1 MYNETNA
8 VQRYSIQ
15 TCLYIYRRT
24 QRKARMKNL
33 IISFEIIMP
42 LFLYMFVG
50 FIARKSGFLPSE
62 LNEGINKLMFRVF
75 LPVLLFK
82 TLYLGDLSGFAHAA
96 FIPYTMI
103 GTTLNFLLLFALF
116 SKTEK
121 DPAKRGALVQGAFRG
136 NSILYGL
143 PIAISIFG
151 EGNTAEI
158 ALVLAALIPV
168 YNVLSVIVLEL
179 CGKAA
184 MADTPREK
192 MSLASFD
199 WKSIGKSIVTNPL
212 IIATGVGLAAN
223 VSGITF
229 PVYIGKTVSG
239 IAGIVTP
246 LAFVLLGGAFNV
258 SSALADKKLIITAS
272 LLKLIVG
279 PLVFLTLPVLWGW
292 SGQALASVLIAFGTP
307 TAVSSFPMAKA
318 MHCDADLTGE
328 IIVVTS
334 AASMLTMFTWIFVL
348 KQMMLI

>member
-1 MYNETNA
+1 MLVVVCTFM
-8 VQRYSIQ
+8 
-15 TCLYIYRRT
+15 RT
-24 QRKARMKNL
+24 GKAGMKNL
-33 IISFEIIMP
+33 ILSFEIIMP
-42 LFLYMFVG
+42 LFLYMLVG
-50 FIARKSGFLPSE
+50 FIAKKSGFLPTE

-82 TLYLGDLSGFAHAA
+82 TLYLGDLSGFADAT

-103 GTTLNFLLLFALF
+103 GTTLNFLILFVVF

-121 DPAKRGALVQGAFRG
+121 DPAKRGTLVQGAFRG

-168 YNVLSVIVLEL
+168 YNVLSVVVLEL

-184 MADTPREK
+184 MSQSPGESMTF
-192 MSLASFD
+192 ASFD
-199 WKSIGKSIVTNPL
+199 WKSIGKSIMTNPL
-212 IIATGVGLAAN
+212 IIATLIGLSAN
-223 VSGITF
+223 VAGVVF
-229 PVYIGKTVSG
+229 PVYVEKTVSG

-246 LAFVLLGGAFNV
+246 LAFVLLGAAFNF
-258 SSALADKKLIITAS
+258 SSALVDKKLIITAS
-272 LLKLIVG
+272 LFKLVLG

-292 SGQALASVLIAFGTP
+292 SGQAIASVLIAFGTP

-318 MHCDADLTGE
+318 MNCDADLAGE

-334 AASMLTMFTWIFVL
+334 AASMFTMFTWIFAL